1 MSLDFTVA
9 IRTFNGAKRLPEVLE
24 RLQQQIATDS
34 IRWEVV
40 VVDNNS
46 KDDTAAVV
54 AESAKRWRP
63 DVQLRYVL
71 ETRQGSSY
79 ARDRAMQEAASDL
92 VGFLDDDNLPEA
104 DWVAEAYRFGRAN
117 PNVGVYGSNIYAMLD
132 GPPPDDFGQ
141 IQYLLT
147 VADRGPT
154 PFRYLKTKPRLV
166 PAGAGCVIRKQT
178 WQECVPTHR
187 RLRGRDETWKVMIG
201 GAEDTEVMYFIHNS
215 KWELW
220 HNPAMKIWHHL
231 SPRRLERDYLLKIAH
246 ASGLS
251 VHALWL
257 SQITP
262 WQRPLVPVLTA
273 VYVAVRAC
281 RLALYYLKHR
291 RELES
296 DRAKACQLQFMLG
309 RLISPFVTPRPT
321 GAESADQSSTNRN
334 SFLYSS
340 SRELA

>member
-24 RLQQQIATDS
+24 RLQHQINPDG

-46 KDDTAAVV
+46 GDDTAAVV
-54 AESAKRWRP
+54 AEHARQWR
-63 DVQLRYVL
+63 DVQLRYIL
-71 ETRQGSSY
+71 ETRAGSSY

-92 VGFLDDDNLPEA
+92 VGFLDDDNLPA
-104 DWVAEAYRFGRAN
+104 DDWVIEAYRFGNDN
-117 PNVGVYGSNIYAMLD
+117 PSVGAYGSNIYAMLD
-132 GPPPDDFGQ
+132 TPPPPDFGQ

-166 PAGAGCVIRKQT
+166 PAGAGCVIRKQA
-178 WQECVPTHR
+178 WQDCVPAHR

-215 KWELW
+215 HWELW

-231 SPRRLERDYLLKIAH
+231 SPRRLERDYLLKISH

-257 SQITP
+257 SQVGR
-262 WQRPLVPVLTA
+262 WQRPFVPILTGM
-273 VYVAVRAC
+273 YVTIRAY

-291 RELES
+291 QEFDR
-296 DRAKACQLQFMLG
+296 DRAKACQFQFMLG
-309 RLISPFVTPRPT
+309 RLLSPFVTPRPT
-321 GAESADQSSTNRN
+321 CVDNSHQPSTRSNPLVYPSSK
-334 SFLYSS
+334 
-340 SRELA
+340 EIA